1 MDLADWRQ
9 RRVVW
14 FGLVVALTLVSPA
27 AIKAESNSWEADLRD
42 QMSYDYECDIDRL
55 SELEMR
61 LVEGIQSVFAKVHC
75 KDNRIYAVTRTSD
88 YDDFVVAPCDP
99 TKGAC

>member
-1 MDLADWRQ
+1 MFSSGRQ
-9 RRVVW
+9 RRRATW
-14 FGLVVALTLVSPA
+14 LGPMVALSLA
-27 AIKAESNSWEADLRD
+27 APQLAWGENNSWEVNLRD

-61 LVEGIQSVFAKVHC
+61 VVEGAQSMFAKVHC
-75 KDNRIYAVTRTSD
+75 KDSRVYSVSRARD

-99 TKGAC
+99 TKGTC